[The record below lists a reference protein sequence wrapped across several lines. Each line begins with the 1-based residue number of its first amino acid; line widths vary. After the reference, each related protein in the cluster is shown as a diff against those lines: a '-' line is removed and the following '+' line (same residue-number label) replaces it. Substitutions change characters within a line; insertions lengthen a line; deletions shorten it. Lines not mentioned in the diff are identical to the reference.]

1 MAKTLLAIMAG
12 AAIVVAGC
20 TTTVKSELKSG
31 GEEGTASSDP
41 GKAPVSTTDAKS
53 DPPVAELAKC
63 ELCGTEVPKAELAL
77 HDGKM
82 ACKACIEAHG
92 H

>member
-1 MAKTLLAIMAG
+1 MAKTLLAVLAG

-20 TTTVKSELKSG
+20 TATVKTDGSAASG
-31 GEEGTASSDP
+31 DP
-41 GKAPVSTTDAKS
+41 GKAQVSTTDAKS
-53 DPPVAELAKC
+53 DPPAELAKC
-63 ELCGTEVPKAELAL
+63 ELCGTEVSKAELVM